1 MIEVKISRDMNIR
14 IDVLLKSVERIYKF
28 ADKGKCIPVIV
39 IANLIP
45 VALREKLKEYP
56 ELIVLDIQNLL
67 YLVKDEEVLKI
78 DFYQY

>member
-1 MIEVKISRDMNIR
+1 M
-14 IDVLLKSVERIYKF
+14 LLKSVERIYKF

-67 YLVKDEEVLKI
+67 YLVKDEEVLKNRLLSVLS
-78 DFYQY
+78 FSCLLYTSRCV